1 MHHYTALNVSHFSG
15 VRRAMSQA
23 MLAAVA
29 AHYRDMY
36 PYTGL
41 PELPDRVRQAM
52 ALVNRSAFIPQT
64 QSHLADQDCALPIS
78 CGQTISQPF
87 VVALMTHLLGCQPYH
102 HILEIGT
109 GSGYQAAVLS
119 RLVAKV
125 FSLEIIADL
134 AESARARL
142 KYLGFNNIEV
152 QCSDGYHGL
161 PEHAPFDGIII
172 TAAIESLPSALLE
185 QLRPGGRIVAPLGSS
200 QGVQQLIVAEKQPGA
215 GLDIRT
221 ILPVNFVPF
230 TRAH

>member
-1 MHHYTALNVSHFSG
+1 
-15 VRRAMSQA
+15 MSQT

-41 PELPDRVRQAM
+41 PELPERVRQAM
-52 ALVNRSAFIPQT
+52 TLVNRSAFIPDT
-64 QSHLADQDCALPIS
+64 QLHLADQDCALPIS
-78 CGQTISQPF
+78 CGQSISQPF

-102 HILEIGT
+102 RVLEIGT

-119 RLVAKV
+119 RLVSTV
-125 FSLEIIADL
+125 QTLEIISELADC
-134 AESARARL
+134 AAARL
-142 KYLGFNNIEV
+142 KYLGLNNIDV
-152 QCSDGYHGL
+152 QCADGYYGW
-161 PEHAPFDGIII
+161 PEHAPYDGIMI
-172 TAAIESLPSALLE
+172 TAAIEHLPMALLE
-185 QLRPGGRIVAPLGSS
+185 QLRPGGRIVAPLGTS

>member
-1 MHHYTALNVSHFSG
+1 
-15 VRRAMSQA
+15 MSQA
-23 MLAAVA
+23 MLAAIA

-41 PELPDRVRQAM
+41 PELPERVRQAM
-52 ALVNRSAFIPQT
+52 AQVDRAAFIPAT
-64 QSHLADQDCALPIS
+64 QLHLADQDCALPIS

-102 HILEIGT
+102 RVLEIGT

-119 RLVAKV
+119 RMVSMV
-125 FSLEIIADL
+125 YSLEVIPEL
-134 AESARARL
+134 AEAAAMRL
-142 KYLGFNNIEV
+142 QKQGFGNIEV
-152 QCSDGYHGL
+152 QSADGYFGWS
-161 PEHAPFDGIII
+161 EFAPYDGIII
-172 TAAIESLPSALLE
+172 TAAIESLPMALLE
-185 QLRPGGRIVAPLGSS
+185 QLRSGGRIVAPLGSS
-200 QGVQQLIVAEKQPGA
+200 QGIQQLIVAEKQPGA

>member
-1 MHHYTALNVSHFSG
+1 
-15 VRRAMSQA
+15 MSQA
-23 MLAAVA
+23 MLAAIA

-41 PELPDRVRQAM
+41 PELPERVRQAM
-52 ALVNRSAFIPQT
+52 AQVDRSVFIPRS

-87 VVALMTHLLGCQPYH
+87 VVALMTQLLGCQPYH
-102 HILEIGT
+102 TVLEIGT

-125 FSLEIIADL
+125 YSIEIIPEL
-134 AESARARL
+134 ASSAAQRL
-142 KYLGFNNIEV
+142 QQQGFTNVDV
-152 QCSDGYHGL
+152 QCADGYFGWR
-161 PEHAPFDGIII
+161 EHAPFDGIII
-172 TAAIESLPSALLE
+172 TAAIENLPLALLE
-185 QLRPGGRIVAPLGSS
+185 QLRPGGRIVAPLGNA
-200 QGVQQLIVAEKQPGA
+200 QGIQQLIVAEKQPGA

>member
-1 MHHYTALNVSHFSG
+1 
-15 VRRAMSQA
+15 MSQT

-52 ALVNRSAFIPQT
+52 SQVDRSAFIPSEQL
-64 QSHLADQDCALPIS
+64 HLAEQDCALPIS

-102 HILEIGT
+102 RLLEIGT

-119 RLVAKV
+119 RLVASV
-125 FSLEIIADL
+125 YSLEIISEL
-134 AESARARL
+134 ASSAMQRL
-142 KYLGFNNIEV
+142 KQQGYSNV
-152 QCSDGYHGL
+152 QVNCADGYFGWSGQ
-161 PEHAPFDGIII
+161 APFDGIVI
-172 TAAIESLPSALLE
+172 TAAIENLPVALLE

-200 QGVQQLIVAEKQPGA
+200 QGIQQLIVAEKQPGA

>member
-1 MHHYTALNVSHFSG
+1 
-15 VRRAMSQA
+15 MSQA

-52 ALVNRSAFIPQT
+52 AQVNRSAFLPST
-64 QSHLADQDCALPIS
+64 QLHLADQDCALPIS

-87 VVALMTHLLGCQPYH
+87 IVALMTHLLGCEPFH
-102 HILEIGT
+102 RVLEIGT

-119 RLVAKV
+119 RMVANV
-125 FSLEIIADL
+125 YSLEIIAEL
-134 AESARARL
+134 ADSAALRL
-142 KYLGFNNIEV
+142 AQQGFANV
-152 QCSDGYHGL
+152 QVRCADGYFGWR
-161 PEHAPFDGIII
+161 EQSPFDGIII
-172 TAAIESLPSALLE
+172 TAAIESLPLALLE

-200 QGVQQLIVAEKQPGA
+200 QGIQQLIVAEKQPGA

>member
-1 MHHYTALNVSHFSG
+1 
-15 VRRAMSQA
+15 MSQA

-52 ALVNRSAFIPQT
+52 AQVNRSAFIPTEQL
-64 QSHLADQDCALPIS
+64 HLADQDCALPIS

-87 VVALMTHLLGCQPYH
+87 VVALMTHLLVCQPYH
-102 HILEIGT
+102 RVLEIGT

-119 RLVAKV
+119 RMVSSV
-125 FSLEIIADL
+125 HSLEIIADL
-134 AESARARL
+134 ADSAAAVL
-142 KYLGFNNIEV
+142 KRQGFHNV
-152 QCSDGYHGL
+152 DVRCADGYFGWQ
-161 PEHAPFDGIII
+161 EKAPFDGIII
-172 TAAIESLPSALLE
+172 TAAIETLPMALLE

-200 QGVQQLIVAEKQPGA
+200 QGIQQLIVAEKQPGA

>member
-1 MHHYTALNVSHFSG
+1 
-15 VRRAMSQA
+15 MSQT

-41 PELPDRVRQAM
+41 PELPERVRQAM
-52 ALVNRSAFIPQT
+52 TLVNRSAFIPDT
-64 QSHLADQDCALPIS
+64 QLHLADQDCALPIS
-78 CGQTISQPF
+78 CGQSISQPF

-102 HILEIGT
+102 RVLEIGT

-119 RLVAKV
+119 RLVSTV
-125 FSLEIIADL
+125 QTLEIISELADC
-134 AESARARL
+134 ASARL
-142 KYLGFNNIEV
+142 KHLGLNNIDV
-152 QCSDGYHGL
+152 QCADGYYGW
-161 PEHAPFDGIII
+161 PEHAPYDGIMI
-172 TAAIESLPSALLE
+172 TAAIEHLPMALLE
-185 QLRPGGRIVAPLGSS
+185 QLRPGGRIVAPLGNS